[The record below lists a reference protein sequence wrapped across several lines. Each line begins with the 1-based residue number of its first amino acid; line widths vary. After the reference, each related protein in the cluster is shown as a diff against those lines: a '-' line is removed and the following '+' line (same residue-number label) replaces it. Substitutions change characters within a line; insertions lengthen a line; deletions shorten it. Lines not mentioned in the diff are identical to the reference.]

1 MKFDMNEIIERAN
14 ILVEALPYISAFT
27 GKTIVIKYGGN
38 AMNDPETVRTIMQ
51 DVAALKIVGVK
62 PILVHGGGPEIN
74 GMLNR
79 VHIEPQ
85 FSAGLRVTDEKT
97 MEIVQMVLASKINK
111 NVVSLLNTLGV
122 RAVGLCGKDANLI
135 EVKKYVPE
143 SGADIG
149 FVGEIVAVN
158 DALLTALSDD
168 YIPVISSIGT
178 DKNGNSYNV
187 NADTAAGAIG
197 GAVKAEKLIF
207 LTDIDG
213 IRKKE
218 NDPKSLISHY
228 RQGNRKDDCKR
239 RNRRRYDTQSQKL
252 YRRHRQG
259 HQVGADCKR
268 NHSPLHTFG
277 TVYGQRSRHYGD
289 SIKQTGL
296 LKYGFRKN

>member
-97 MEIVQMVLASKINK
+97 MEIVQMVLAGKINK

-178 DKNGNSYNV
+178 DKN
-187 NADTAAGAIG
+187 
-197 GAVKAEKLIF
+197 L
-207 LTDIDG
+207 
-213 IRKKE
+213 
-218 NDPKSLISHY
+218 SLIH
-228 RQGNRKDDCKR
+228 
-239 RNRRRYDTQSQKL
+239 
-252 YRRHRQG
+252 
-259 HQVGADCKR
+259 
-268 NHSPLHTFG
+268 
-277 TVYGQRSRHYGD
+277 
-289 SIKQTGL
+289 I
-296 LKYGFRKN
+296 

>member
-97 MEIVQMVLASKINK
+97 MEIVQMVLAGKINK

-218 NDPKSLISHY
+218 SDPKSLISRITVKEIEKMIASGAIGGGMIPKVRSCIDAIAKGIKSVQIVNGTIPHSILLELFTDS
-228 RQGNRKDDCKR
+228 G
-239 RNRRRYDTQSQKL
+239 
-252 YRRHRQG
+252 
-259 HQVGADCKR
+259 VGTMVTA
-268 NHSPLHTFG
+268 
-277 TVYGQRSRHYGD
+277 
-289 SIKQTGL
+289 
-296 LKYGFRKN
+296 

>member
-97 MEIVQMVLASKINK
+97 MEIVQMVLAGKINK

-218 NDPKSLISHY
+218 NDPKSLISRITVNEIEKMIASGAIGGGMIPKVRSCIDAIAKGIKSVQIVNGTIPHSILLELFTDS
-228 RQGNRKDDCKR
+228 G
-239 RNRRRYDTQSQKL
+239 
-252 YRRHRQG
+252 
-259 HQVGADCKR
+259 VGTMVTA
-268 NHSPLHTFG
+268 
-277 TVYGQRSRHYGD
+277 
-289 SIKQTGL
+289 
-296 LKYGFRKN
+296 

>member
-38 AMNDPETVRTIMQ
+38 AMKDPETVRTIMQ

-97 MEIVQMVLASKINK
+97 MEIVQMVLAGKINK

-218 NDPKSLISHY
+218 NDPKSLISRITVKEIEKMIASGAIGGGMIPKVRSCIDAIAKGIKSVQIVNGTIPHSILLELFTDS
-228 RQGNRKDDCKR
+228 G
-239 RNRRRYDTQSQKL
+239 
-252 YRRHRQG
+252 
-259 HQVGADCKR
+259 VGTMVTA
-268 NHSPLHTFG
+268 
-277 TVYGQRSRHYGD
+277 
-289 SIKQTGL
+289 
-296 LKYGFRKN
+296 

>member
-38 AMNDPETVRTIMQ
+38 AMNDPETVKTIMQ

-79 VHIEPQ
+79 VHIEPK
-85 FSAGLRVTDEKT
+85 FASGLRVTDEKT
-97 MEIVQMVLASKINK
+97 MEIVQMVLAGKINK

-143 SGADIG
+143 NGADIG
-149 FVGEIVAVN
+149 FVGEITAVN
-158 DALLTALSDD
+158 DALLTALCDD

-178 DKNGNSYNV
+178 DKKGNSYNV

-218 NDPKSLISHY
+218 SDPSSLISRIKVKEIEKMIASGAISGGMIPKVKSCISAIKKGIKSVQIVNGTIPHSILLELFTDS
-228 RQGNRKDDCKR
+228 G
-239 RNRRRYDTQSQKL
+239 
-252 YRRHRQG
+252 
-259 HQVGADCKR
+259 VGTMVTA
-268 NHSPLHTFG
+268 
-277 TVYGQRSRHYGD
+277 
-289 SIKQTGL
+289 
-296 LKYGFRKN
+296 

>member
-97 MEIVQMVLASKINK
+97 MEIVQMVLAGKINK

-218 NDPKSLISHY
+218 SDPKSLISRITVKEIEKMIASGAIGGGMIPKVRSCIDAIGKGIKSVQIVNGTIPHSILLELFTDS
-228 RQGNRKDDCKR
+228 G
-239 RNRRRYDTQSQKL
+239 
-252 YRRHRQG
+252 
-259 HQVGADCKR
+259 VGTMVTA
-268 NHSPLHTFG
+268 
-277 TVYGQRSRHYGD
+277 
-289 SIKQTGL
+289 
-296 LKYGFRKN
+296 

>member
-38 AMNDPETVRTIMQ
+38 AMNDPETVKTIMQ

-74 GMLNR
+74 GMLSR
-79 VHIEPQ
+79 VHIEPK
-85 FSAGLRVTDEKT
+85 FASGLRVTDEKT
-97 MEIVQMVLASKINK
+97 MEIVQMVLAGKINK

-122 RAVGLCGKDANLI
+122 QAVGLCGKDANLI

-149 FVGEIVAVN
+149 FVGEIVSVN
-158 DALLTALSDD
+158 DKLLSSLCDD

-178 DKNGNSYNV
+178 DKLGNSYNV

-213 IRKKE
+213 IREKE
-218 NDPKSLISHY
+218 DDPSSLIS
-228 RQGNRKDDCKR
+228 RI
-239 RNRRRYDTQSQKL
+239 T
-252 YRRHRQG
+252 
-259 HQVGADCKR
+259 VGKIKKMIKSGAISGGMIPKVASCIDAISKGIKSVQIV
-268 NHSPLHTFG
+268 NGTIPHSILLELFTDSGVG
-277 TVYGQRSRHYGD
+277 TMVTAS
-289 SIKQTGL
+289 
-296 LKYGFRKN
+296 

>member
-97 MEIVQMVLASKINK
+97 MEIVQMVLAGKINK

-218 NDPKSLISHY
+218 NDPKSLIS
-228 RQGNRKDDCKR
+228 RITVKDIEKMIASGAIGGGMIPKVRSCIDAIAKGIKSVQIV
-239 RNRRRYDTQSQKL
+239 NGTIPHSILLELFTDS
-252 YRRHRQG
+252 G
-259 HQVGADCKR
+259 VGTMVTA
-268 NHSPLHTFG
+268 
-277 TVYGQRSRHYGD
+277 
-289 SIKQTGL
+289 
-296 LKYGFRKN
+296 

>member
-1 MKFDMNEIIERAN
+1 
-14 ILVEALPYISAFT
+14 
-27 GKTIVIKYGGN
+27 
-38 AMNDPETVRTIMQ
+38 
-51 DVAALKIVGVK
+51 
-62 PILVHGGGPEIN
+62 
-74 GMLNR
+74 
-79 VHIEPQ
+79 
-85 FSAGLRVTDEKT
+85 
-97 MEIVQMVLASKINK
+97 MVLAGKINK

-218 NDPKSLISHY
+218 NDPKSLIS
-228 RQGNRKDDCKR
+228 RITVKEIEKMIASGANGGGIIPKVRSFIDANAKGNKSVQIVNGTIPHSILLELFTD
-239 RNRRRYDTQSQKL
+239 S
-252 YRRHRQG
+252 G
-259 HQVGADCKR
+259 VGTMVTA
-268 NHSPLHTFG
+268 
-277 TVYGQRSRHYGD
+277 
-289 SIKQTGL
+289 
-296 LKYGFRKN
+296 

>member
-51 DVAALKIVGVK
+51 DVAALEIVGVK

-97 MEIVQMVLASKINK
+97 MEIVQMVLAGKINK

-218 NDPKSLISHY
+218 NDPKSLISRITVKEIEKMIASGAIGGGMIPKVRSCIDAIAKGIKSVQIVNGTIPHSILLELFTDS
-228 RQGNRKDDCKR
+228 G
-239 RNRRRYDTQSQKL
+239 
-252 YRRHRQG
+252 
-259 HQVGADCKR
+259 VGTMVTA
-268 NHSPLHTFG
+268 
-277 TVYGQRSRHYGD
+277 
-289 SIKQTGL
+289 
-296 LKYGFRKN
+296 

>member
-97 MEIVQMVLASKINK
+97 MEIVQMVLAGKINK

-143 SGADIG
+143 NGADIG
-149 FVGEIVAVN
+149 FVGEITAVN
-158 DALLTALSDD
+158 DALLTALCND

-178 DKNGNSYNV
+178 DRDGNSYNV

-218 NDPKSLISHY
+218 SDPKSLISRITVKEIEKMIASGAIGGGMIPKVRSCIDAIAKGIKSVQIVNGTIPHSILLELFTDS
-228 RQGNRKDDCKR
+228 G
-239 RNRRRYDTQSQKL
+239 
-252 YRRHRQG
+252 
-259 HQVGADCKR
+259 VGTMVTA
-268 NHSPLHTFG
+268 
-277 TVYGQRSRHYGD
+277 
-289 SIKQTGL
+289 
-296 LKYGFRKN
+296 